1 MAALDDI
8 ETLGVV
14 GGLALLAYFIW
25 KTVSAPLTTNVASGI
40 ANYASSGLD
49 DLLKGKFGVLATA
62 VIAATPAL
70 PGASPYS
77 DSDVVP
83 GTGVTV
89 GQLRAAGYSENQIN
103 QYVAASAQAVYAA
116 QQQGIDI
123 TQGFLPSYG
132 AS

>member
-1 MAALDDI
+1 MAALDDV

-49 DLLKGKFGVLATA
+49 EVLKGKFGVLATA
-62 VIAATPAL
+62 AVAAVPAL
-70 PGASPYS
+70 PGVSPYS
-77 DSDVVP
+77 DSDVIP

-89 GQLRAAGYSENQIN
+89 GQLRMAGYSENEIN
-103 QYVAASAQAVYAA
+103 QYIAASAQAVYSAG
-116 QQQGIDI
+116 QQGTDI
-123 TQGFLPSYG
+123 TQGFLNPGGS
-132 AS
+132 